1 MEEQARR
8 FRDPAWREQE
18 IARQRARGHNVSH
31 QDLIEAANGMDE
43 GARGMREG
51 AREMRDAARRMG
63 EGHSD

>member
-18 IARQRARGHNVSH
+18 IARQRARGETVTH
-31 QDLIEAANGMDE
+31 QDLIEAANGMEE

-51 AREMRDAARRMG
+51 AREMREAASRMA
-63 EGHSD
+63 EGRAH